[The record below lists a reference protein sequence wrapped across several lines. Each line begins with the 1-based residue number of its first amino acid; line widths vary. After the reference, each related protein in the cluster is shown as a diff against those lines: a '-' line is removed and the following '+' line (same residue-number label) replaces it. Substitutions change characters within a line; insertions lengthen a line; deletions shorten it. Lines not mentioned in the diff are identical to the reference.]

1 VKKLISFVC
10 FTFLALL
17 INSVLVNATFAG
29 TVYTYK
35 DSNGHILITNK
46 TPRKGKG
53 LKIIKKTKFRP
64 YRDRISKTYNPY
76 FSKVKKSQYDDLIT
90 QISNQ
95 KKIDRALV
103 KAVVH
108 IESAFQNEAVS
119 RAGALGLMQLMPAT
133 AASYDLTENH
143 FDPKSNLTVGI
154 THLKYLLD
162 RYNNDKRLSLAAYN
176 AGETA
181 VAKYGGI
188 PPFEETQNY
197 VVKVMSLYAK
207 YKANYTG

>member
-1 VKKLISFVC
+1 VTKLTS
-10 FTFLALL
+10 FTFLALITSSL
-17 INSVLVNATFAG
+17 LVNASFAA

-35 DSNGHILITNK
+35 DRKGHIFITNK
-46 TPRKGKG
+46 APKKNQGFKV
-53 LKIIKKTKFRP
+53 IKKVSFRP
-64 YRDRISKTYNPY
+64 YRDRTSSVYNPY
-76 FSKVKKSQYDDLIT
+76 FEKIRSSKYDGLIT
-90 QISNQ
+90 DISKQ
-95 KKIDRALV
+95 HDIDRALV
-103 KAVVH
+103 KSVVH
-108 IESAFQNEAVS
+108 IESAFQHEAVS

-197 VVKVMSLYAK
+197 VVKVMGLYGK
-207 YKANYTG
+207 YRNNFSG